1 MNVDRESTG
10 FKLFKQIFHCRVKAK
25 HLIDVEHAAEFG
37 LPSTGDDQYD
47 AELAEVWNDVYLP
60 ASDIAELINDGAD
73 VIIVALEDATRIYEL
88 IQNHLEW
95 WEDQFRQSF
104 YFEPGRIKRV
114 KRDIELLS
122 RVAAGLFPM
131 VESYVRKEDK
141 HLTARDDSIMPF
153 RPEGET
159 YTLDQTDL
167 GRYDPSIVK
176 EHRTLEDIIDTK
188 VLDRVRIWER

>member
-10 FKLFKQIFHCRVKAK
+10 YKLFKQIFHCRVKAK
-25 HLIDVEHAAEFG
+25 HLIDVKEAAEFG

-47 AELAEVWNDVYLP
+47 AELGEVWNDIYIP
-60 ASDIAELINDGAD
+60 TSDIAELINDGAD
-73 VIIVALEDATRIYEL
+73 VIIVSLEDAAKIYEL
-88 IQNHLEW
+88 IQAHLEW
-95 WEDQFRQSF
+95 WEDQFRSSF
-104 YFEPGRIKRV
+104 YFKPDRLKRV

-122 RVAAGLFPM
+122 RVAGGLFPM
-131 VESYVRKEDK
+131 VETYVRKEDK

-153 RPEGET
+153 IPEGDT

-176 EHRTLEDIIDTK
+176 EHRSLDDIIDTK